1 MIVINNYS
9 IIKRHYLTYIR
20 QLSIVQ
26 QSISL
31 FIGFISFI
39 RILII
44 LTTGCWTRRIYYST
58 IHKAK
63 CYLYFYLLAIITTN
77 SYHYST
83 VHVIIQFAFFPCQ
96 LGNHSLCLHVYHVF
110 SKHRLGSWLKMP
122 VPSNLAI
129 LSQGIASPRLIIQS

>member
-44 LTTGCWTRRIYYST
+44 LTTGCWTGRIYYST

-77 SYHYST
+77 SYHYFT

-110 SKHRLGSWLKMP
+110 YTSIVWGHGLKCP
-122 VPSNLAI
+122 FLAI
-129 LSQGIASPRLIIQS
+129 LLSSLKA